1 MAPTQPYIG
10 PLWNPHMPHIAQLG
24 PTWTLAQHWPDIA
37 FKWPQKKPSTKRSW
51 LRVLLNPQFCHMD
64 IYSEMDSDLCFD
76 WYSDICS
83 EVIAGGGSPSGRS
96 QEDIYI
102 YIQGQNVSN
111 DRSPNGTLGGLPQ
124 TRRKTQRKP
133 PFPPLCGWPVLYDV
147 VWHVQLLTCSCT
159 HLQACMFAYLSV
171 YPLAC
176 LDVCMYV
183 SACLVARAQQLNS
196 LPDVQLRICN
206 RQTQRLGS
214 GSWYFKPSARTT
226 A

>member
-1 MAPTQPYIG
+1 
-10 PLWNPHMPHIAQLG
+10 
-24 PTWTLAQHWPDIA
+24 
-37 FKWPQKKPSTKRSW
+37 
-51 LRVLLNPQFCHMD
+51 MD

-83 EVIAGGGSPSGRS
+83 EVMADGGSPSGRS